1 MVYTWNMRQF
11 GNMREVFMEE
21 KDFSYVFPLHNDTE
35 GKQVVVVV
43 SGKAQYETRAVKQ
56 AFPYGEFGI
65 ITHRVE

>member
-1 MVYTWNMRQF
+1 
-11 GNMREVFMEE
+11 MEE